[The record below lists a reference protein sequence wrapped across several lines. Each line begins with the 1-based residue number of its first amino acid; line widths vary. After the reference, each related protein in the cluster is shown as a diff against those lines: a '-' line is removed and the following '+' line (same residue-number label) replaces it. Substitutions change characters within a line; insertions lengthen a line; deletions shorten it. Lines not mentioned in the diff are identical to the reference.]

1 MDRDINKEDIN
12 KLLETFSKVIKKV
25 ETLEGIVKENIPGEF
40 VLLHYKAKSQKIVV
54 GLPEHVHWLGLT
66 YISVNLDSYFRIV
79 P

>member
-40 VLLHYKAKSQKIVV
+40 VLLHYKAKSQK
-54 GLPEHVHWLGLT
+54 L
-66 YISVNLDSYFRIV
+66 
-79 P
+79 